1 MDEEPPNALVTIFI
15 TMHTFGWIGSSFI
28 LSTVLCS
35 SRVSR
40 NLTWFNLNFSW
51 IVACLSFSF
60 LFITG
65 QLRKSDP
72 DAGVCLLQALAV
84 SAAPALTA
92 GTTLAFVIYLLFELR
107 SGSGWRIEGVACSI
121 LLMCLPYL
129 FPAVIFGLALSR
141 GIRHPESVI
150 LANSKM
156 FCNIDYHILS
166 MATTIFTFIIMLPTL
181 ILTLMV
187 IFLVQKY
194 WRALPRD
201 RRRGLLSSCIRL
213 VIFTMFS
220 LVSVVINVILITGLD
235 WGAWSGIP
243 NILDSLVVFSTQ
255 RDLLE
260 VWFPCMRNRRS
271 DTFELSPIST
281 SRVQLIPSNFNDD
294 HNDPPSTRI
303 PALRA
308 PK

>member
-1 MDEEPPNALVTIFI
+1 MAEESPNGLVTLFI
-15 TMHTFGWIGSSFI
+15 IMHTFGWIGSSLI

-35 SRVSR
+35 SKVSR
-40 NLTWFNLNFSW
+40 SLAWFNLNFSW

-65 QLRKSDP
+65 QLRKSEP
-72 DAGVCLLQALAV
+72 DAGICLVQALAV
-84 SAAPALTA
+84 SATPALTA

-107 SGSGWRIEGVACSI
+107 SGTGRRMEGVTCSI

-129 FPAVIFGLALSR
+129 FPTVIFGLALSHS
-141 GIRHPESVI
+141 IRHSESVI

-156 FCNIDYHILS
+156 FCNIDYHILN

-181 ILTLMV
+181 ILTIM
-187 IFLVQKY
+187 ISFLVQQY

-220 LVSVVINVILITGLD
+220 LVSVVVNVILLTGLD
-235 WGAWSGIP
+235 WGAWSGLP
-243 NILDSLVVFSTQ
+243 NLLDSLAPVSYVVVFSTQ

-260 VWFPCMRNRRS
+260 YPHYQHHGYS
-271 DTFELSPIST
+271 
-281 SRVQLIPSNFNDD
+281 
-294 HNDPPSTRI
+294 
-303 PALRA
+303 
-308 PK
+308 